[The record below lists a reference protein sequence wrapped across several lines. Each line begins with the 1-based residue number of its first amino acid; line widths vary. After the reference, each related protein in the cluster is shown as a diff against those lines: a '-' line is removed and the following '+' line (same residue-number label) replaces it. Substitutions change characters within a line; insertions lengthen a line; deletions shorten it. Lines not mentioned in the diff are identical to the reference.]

1 MAAFHREVIE
11 KKPEDFKIACLK
23 DIQVR
28 IVFAFLHHRSG
39 KWDYIHTESLCKQQ
53 RAETKMNFFRAD
65 FVSQKSILRWIWK

>member
-28 IVFAFLHHRSG
+28 IAFAFLHHRTG
-39 KWDYIHTESLCKQQ
+39 TPFILKV
-53 RAETKMNFFRAD
+53 
-65 FVSQKSILRWIWK
+65 FVNNREQKLK